1 VPSTD
6 RRALSD
12 EAAIC
17 HLLHELIGEAWVPS
31 AVFAQRARRLHLSR
45 RPRLCGEEFCG
56 AEVENMLP
64 NGASVRSWP
73 RLIGPRVRILASLAL
88 VLLVVATLSL
98 VVLACWPRQNVVLGD
113 AHRLPRPED
122 ITLPTP
128 AAVHGVPEEITEAEM
143 RNVLLHVD
151 DDLRLGIRHLRGR
164 MNDLSGQHISVLDNK
179 NNLSFDMAYAEIGLT
194 AEALTI
200 FLNRYVFGYRG
211 SPLKDLVVHTKGNQ
225 IVQTGT
231 MHKIID
237 IPFEMTATLSVTNDG
252 RIRIHTTRM
261 EICNLDGEKLLRAVG
276 RTLED
281 LLDLSGAKGVTV
293 EGNDL
298 LLDPL
303 KSLPPPK
310 ITGRLTGIRVEG
322 NAVVQTFGSAGA
334 AGTETLALPVPAVN
348 YVYFRGGNIRFGKL
362 YMVLSDLL
370 TIDGDPSDPF
380 DFYLDYYHSQL
391 VNGYHVTLADYAL
404 VTWMPDF
411 DDIGLPKG
419 KLPPPPLPLGRRID
433 R

>member
-1 VPSTD
+1 MPANQVTT
-6 RRALSD
+6 RRWP
-12 EAAIC
+12 
-17 HLLHELIGEAWVPS
+17 HWIGL
-31 AVFAQRARRLHLSR
+31 QL
-45 RPRLCGEEFCG
+45 
-56 AEVENMLP
+56 
-64 NGASVRSWP
+64 
-73 RLIGPRVRILASLAL
+73 RVLASLAL
-88 VLLVVATLSL
+88 VLLLVGALSL

-113 AHRLPRPED
+113 AHRLPRPEE
-122 ITLPTP
+122 IILPTP
-128 AAVHGVPEEITEAEM
+128 AAVHAVPEETTEAEM

-164 MNDLSGQHISVLDNK
+164 MNDLSGQHINVLDDK
-179 NNLSFDMAYAEIGLT
+179 NRLSFDVTNAEIGLT
-194 AEALTI
+194 AQALTI

-211 SPLKDLVVHTKGNQ
+211 SPLKDLVVRTSGTQ
-225 IVQTGT
+225 IIQTGT

-276 RTLED
+276 RTLAD
-281 LLDLSGAKGVTV
+281 LLDLSGAKGVSV

-303 KSLPPPK
+303 KSLPPPR
-310 ITGRLTGIRVEG
+310 INGRLTAIRVEG
-322 NAVVQTFGSAGA
+322 NEVVQTFGTAGA
-334 AGTETLALPVPAVN
+334 TGTEALNPPVPAVN
-348 YVYFRGGNIRFGKL
+348 YVYFRGGSIRFGKL

-380 DFYLDYYHSQL
+380 DFYLDYYHTQL
-391 VNGYHVTLADYAL
+391 VGGYHVTLGDYAL

-411 DDIGLPKG
+411 DDIGSPKA
-419 KLPPPPLPLGRRID
+419 KLPPPNIPVRGKD
-433 R
+433 H